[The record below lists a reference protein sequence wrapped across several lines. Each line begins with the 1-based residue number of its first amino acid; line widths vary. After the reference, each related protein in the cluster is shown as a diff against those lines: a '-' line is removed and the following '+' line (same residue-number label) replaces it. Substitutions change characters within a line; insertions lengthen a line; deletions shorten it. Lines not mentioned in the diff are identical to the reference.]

1 MYIDIQLQGTELE
14 PVKKTRQ
21 GKRSTRPTIVDVA
34 REAKVGVMTVSRV
47 INNYKTVRP
56 GTYAKVMKAIAKVGY
71 KPNDAARMLKGMRA
85 RTIGLIIPDL
95 SDFFSSCF
103 HAVQDVAIR
112 HDYQTLVVATGR
124 SASVEEQQLQ
134 SIGSHRIAGL
144 ILVSSGG
151 DVRQLQALQ
160 ESGIPIV
167 ALDRPIVGLRA
178 DAVLVENREGAE
190 AGVRHLIEH
199 GHKKIACLGFQSG
212 AYTVRERFEGYRQAI
227 RTAGL
232 EPLVYDNL
240 NSVDA
245 MEALI
250 AGWPLGEE
258 RPTAV
263 FTTKRIT
270 SILLIQALHRL
281 GLRTPTDL
289 AMVGFDDF
297 ELAETLG
304 TPLTVVSQSPS
315 DLARSA
321 AELLFKQIER
331 ASQDDPVESQPAK
344 IIFPAT
350 LIIRRSCGCS
360 DSA

>member
-1 MYIDIQLQGTELE
+1 
-14 PVKKTRQ
+14 VKKPRK
-21 GKRSTRPTIVDVA
+21 GKRSNGPTIIDVA
-34 REAKVGVMTVSRV
+34 REAQVGVMTVSRV

-56 GTYAKVMKAIAKVGY
+56 ATYAKVMKAIAKVGY

-103 HAVQDVAIR
+103 HAVQSVAIR

-124 SASVEEQQLQ
+124 SASVEDQQLQ
-134 SIGSHRIAGL
+134 SIGNHRIAGL

-160 ESGIPIV
+160 DSGIPIV

-199 GHKKIACLGFQSG
+199 GHKRIACLGFQSG
-212 AYTVRERFEGYRQAI
+212 AYTIRERFEGYRQAMHV
-227 RTAGL
+227 AGL
-232 EPLVYDNL
+232 EPLVCGNL
-240 NSVDA
+240 NTVDA
-245 MEALI
+245 IEYLLKS
-250 AGWPLGEE
+250 WSQSKE

-270 SILLIQALHRL
+270 SILLIQAIHRI
-281 GLRTPTDL
+281 GLRVPADL
-289 AMVGFDDF
+289 AIVGFDDF
-297 ELAETLG
+297 ELAEALG
-304 TPLTVVSQSPS
+304 TPLTVVSQSPA

-331 ASQDDPVESQPAK
+331 ANQNDPAEYQPAK

-350 LIIRRSCGCS
+350 LIVRRSCGCTT
-360 DSA
+360 AQ

>member
-1 MYIDIQLQGTELE
+1 M
-14 PVKKTRQ
+14 KKPRK
-21 GKRSTRPTIVDVA
+21 GKRSNGPTIIDVA
-34 REAKVGVMTVSRV
+34 REAQVGVMTVSRV

-56 GTYAKVMKAIAKVGY
+56 ATYAKVMKAIAKVGY

-103 HAVQDVAIR
+103 HAVQSVAIR

-124 SASVEEQQLQ
+124 SASVEDQQLQ
-134 SIGSHRIAGL
+134 SIGNHRIAGL

-151 DVRQLQALQ
+151 DVRQLQTLQ

-190 AGVRHLIEH
+190 TGVRHLIEH
-199 GHKKIACLGFQSG
+199 GHKRIACLGFQSG
-212 AYTVRERFEGYRQAI
+212 AYTIRERFEGYRQAM
-227 RTAGL
+227 RMADL
-232 EPLVYDNL
+232 EPLVYDDL
-240 NSVDA
+240 NTVDGI
-245 MEALI
+245 ESLLKS
-250 AGWPLGEE
+250 WSHSKE

-270 SILLIQALHRL
+270 SILLIQAIHRI
-281 GLRTPTDL
+281 GLRVPADL
-289 AMVGFDDF
+289 AIVGFDDF
-297 ELAETLG
+297 ELAEALG
-304 TPLTVVSQSPS
+304 TPLTVVSQSPA

-331 ASQDDPVESQPAK
+331 ANQNDPAEYQPAK

-350 LIIRRSCGCS
+350 LTIRRSCGCPGS
-360 DSA
+360 Q